1 MDAATSS
8 ASDATGSL
16 YPTFV
21 HSLPGGELVVT
32 DDRTHTLHVLTLQ
45 GEFRRTITGDGDGIG
60 FAMGVASH
68 GDVLFVADGLTDVVH
83 RLQLSTGRI
92 LASAGGLSCPH
103 SLAVAGDTLFC
114 ADWGNHRVQCF
125 DARSLQPLMS
135 IGGFG
140 EGDGALCYPR
150 GLATAGSEL
159 FVADTEN
166 HRVQV
171 FTLGGR
177 HVRSIGPIRQPY
189 AVAVAHG
196 RLFVAQMDGR
206 LKILSLEPQAV
217 LQEAELPGSGHAGG
231 GGAASGPHL
240 LCGLCVDARRV
251 YVAGYVADERKLHV
265 LVARPPA
272 DDATG
277 GQQQQQQSALR
288 PPTAGPRA
296 GRRAG
301 RPVADGASPM

>member
-1 MDAATSS
+1 MSAATSS
-8 ASDATGSL
+8 ASDGSAL

-21 HSLPGGELVVT
+21 HSLPGGELVMT
-32 DDRTHTLHVLTLQ
+32 DARTHTLHVLTLQ

-60 FAMGVASH
+60 FPMGVASH
-68 GDVLFVADGLTDVVH
+68 GDVLFVADGLTDAVH
-83 RLQLSTGRI
+83 RLQLSTGRM
-92 LASAGGLSCPH
+92 LASVGGLSCPH
-103 SLAVAGDTLFC
+103 SLAIAGDTLYC

-125 DARSLQPLMS
+125 DVRTLQPLMS
-135 IGGFG
+135 IGGLG
-140 EGDGALCYPR
+140 ENNGALCYPR

-171 FTLGGR
+171 FTLSGR

-189 AVAVAHG
+189 AVAVAYG

-217 LQEAELPGSGHAGG
+217 LQEAELPGSSRAAA
-231 GGAASGPHL
+231 GGAASNPHL

-251 YVAGYVADERKLHV
+251 YVAGYLADERKLHV

-272 DDATG
+272 DDVADG
-277 GQQQQQQSALR
+277 HQPQQQSALR

-301 RPVADGASPM
+301 RPLAEGTSPT